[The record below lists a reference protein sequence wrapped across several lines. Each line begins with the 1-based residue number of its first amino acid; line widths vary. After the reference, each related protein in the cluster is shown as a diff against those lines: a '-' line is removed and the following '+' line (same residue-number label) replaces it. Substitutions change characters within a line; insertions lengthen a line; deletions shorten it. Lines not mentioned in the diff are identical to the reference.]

1 MASPTEELKKFA
13 QSVHLVIKNRYFDE
27 IESEDGQVFVQQVCD
42 WVNMY
47 IDELENVV
55 NPADGKLID
64 WWFARESQAALG
76 TASVGDDFISAPSTM
91 DRLITDEKRYVRIT
105 VDGTLVSQWLVV
117 QPRQLSNKNG
127 VVQSDKCAV
136 VGGNIQFSRPFTTAE
151 NGGAITGDIVSKL
164 SRITF
169 ALGGDG
175 FTVNPQNI
183 KILTTVRPK
192 ALLQLGVAKNATLP
206 DIVQGGLSPS
216 YVQKYNDLL
225 SGALARS
232 NATSE
237 AQTVERDDFSGVRG
251 AY

>member
-1 MASPTEELKKFA
+1 MASPTEELTKFA
-13 QSVHLVIKNRYFDE
+13 QSIHLVIKNRYFDE
-27 IESEDGQVFVQQVCD
+27 IDSEDGQVFIQQVCD

-64 WWFARESQAALG
+64 WWFARESQASLG
-76 TASVGDDFISAPSTM
+76 TATGGDDIITVPSTM
-91 DRLITDEKRYVRIT
+91 DRLLTDEKRYVRIT
-105 VDGTLVSQWLVV
+105 VDDTVVSQWLVV
-117 QPRQLSNKNG
+117 QPKQLNNKSG
-127 VVQSDKCAV
+127 IVQSDKCAV
-136 VGGNIQFSRPFTTAE
+136 VGGNIQFSRAFNADE

-164 SRITF
+164 PRISF
-169 ALGGDG
+169 SLGGDG
-175 FTVNPQNI
+175 FTVTPQNI

-237 AQTVERDDFSGVRG
+237 AQTAERDDYSGVRG
-251 AY
+251 VY